1 MFRKFFS
8 IGPTICVLA
17 LATVISPGCALIGL
31 EEEEEEETT
40 TVATGSLSELEGTWN
55 SSCILASDGSTY
67 DKHTLSL
74 SGTNLTVTQT
84 SYEDSSCSTGRI
96 SFEYNYTNVA
106 AGTAINLSNGNSGW
120 GISGTVQS
128 VNLTPLSST
137 ITNSLNSA
145 SNCGLSTWQ
154 LNTAYNAQ
162 GLDCGSGA
170 YPTQGSAWNSRYRV
184 SGTTL
189 TVQVSDT
196 ATRDYIKQ

>member
-1 MFRKFFS
+1 MNKRFCS
-8 IGPTICVLA
+8 ITSTIALLA
-17 LATVISPGCALIGL
+17 LALLTAPGCALIGL
-31 EEEEEEETT
+31 EEEEETT

-55 SSCILASDGSTY
+55 SNCISDGSNY

-128 VNLTPLSST
+128 LNVTPLSSDM
-137 ITNSLNSA
+137 TNTMNSI
-145 SNCGLSTWQ
+145 SFCGLSTWQ
-154 LNTAYNAQ
+154 LNTASNAQ

-170 YPTQGSAWNSRYRV
+170 NPTQGSAWNSRYRV

>member
-8 IGPTICVLA
+8 VGSAISVLA
-17 LATVISPGCALIGL
+17 LATMTSPGCALLGL
-31 EEEEEEETT
+31 EEEEETT

-67 DKHTLSL
+67 DKHTVSL
-74 SGTNLTVTQT
+74 SGTNLTSTTT
-84 SYEDSSCSTGRI
+84 SYQDSSCSTSRF
-96 SFEYNYTNVA
+96 STEYAYTNVA